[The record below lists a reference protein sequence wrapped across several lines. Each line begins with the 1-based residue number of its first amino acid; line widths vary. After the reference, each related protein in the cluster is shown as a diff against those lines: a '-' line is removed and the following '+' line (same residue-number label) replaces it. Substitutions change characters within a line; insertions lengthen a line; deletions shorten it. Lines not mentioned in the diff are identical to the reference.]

1 MQHFNNCGVKQT
13 KLKFEGE
20 NFSKF
25 CQIGLYPPPER
36 ISACLFFL
44 NIIMNASHYEKVTYF
59 VTHLLEYE
67 LTPPHW

>member
-1 MQHFNNCGVKQT
+1 MQHFNSCGVKQT

-20 NFSKF
+20 IFFKF

-36 ISACLFFL
+36 ISACLF
-44 NIIMNASHYEKVTYF
+44 IIMNASHYEKVTYF